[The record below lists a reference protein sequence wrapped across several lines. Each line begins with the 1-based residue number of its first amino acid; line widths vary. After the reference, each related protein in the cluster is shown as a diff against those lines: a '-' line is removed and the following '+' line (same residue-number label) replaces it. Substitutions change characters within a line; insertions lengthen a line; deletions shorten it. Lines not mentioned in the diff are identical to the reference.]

1 MQRFLVALT
10 QKVTQQLSQKIG
22 LFTKR
27 QFAVLKLRVGG
38 GLSQLE
44 TAKKLGTSR
53 SNVSMIESRA
63 REKLEKARETLKAF
77 ESIVSRHF
85 VKVDKGMRLH
95 DIPAKVLQEGGKY
108 GIHLRSNIIDIIRM
122 VKQADPRSARTGTT
136 TRELEFVFTQ
146 SGVLSLLLDG
156 KDEEAE
162 EKEVGKEDLGVNAP
176 KFLKS

>member
-95 DIPAKVLQEGGKY
+95 DIPAKVLQEGDKY

-156 KDEEAE
+156 KDED
-162 EKEVGKEDLGVNAP
+162 EKKR
-176 KFLKS
+176 KQKKKK